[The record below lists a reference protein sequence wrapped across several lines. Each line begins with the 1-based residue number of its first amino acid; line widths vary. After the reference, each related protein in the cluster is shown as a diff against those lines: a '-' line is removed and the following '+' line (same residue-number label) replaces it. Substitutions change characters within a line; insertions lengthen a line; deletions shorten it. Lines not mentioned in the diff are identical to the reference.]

1 MTTLA
6 TLTIHQILALR
17 QEAARAGD
25 IEMAD
30 TCTRAISGNQDA
42 AASVVDAINDAAA
55 MTDGAHR

>member
-1 MTTLA
+1 MTTLT